1 MEIESLVAKAI
12 EKTFGSPA
20 MMSRSQ
26 AWKAKYPNVDFQ
38 LFEPSDPDAVPNS
51 YIIRLRKDGKSL
63 EEHLSWLKSTP
74 LNIRRP
80 EDVKIVYEYGLIKG
94 YSAELTDN
102 GMFVVAA
109 SPDVETITQNSWG
122 RPATGVE

>member
-1 MEIESLVAKAI
+1 
-12 EKTFGSPA
+12 
-20 MMSRSQ
+20 MSRSQ
-26 AWKAKYPNVDFQ
+26 AWKAKYPDVDFQ
-38 LFEPSDPDAVPNS
+38 LFEPNDPVAVPNS

-63 EEHLSWLKSTP
+63 EEHLSWLKSAP
-74 LNIRRP
+74 NISRP
-80 EDVKIVYEYGLIKG
+80 RDVKVVHKYELIKG

-122 RPATGVE
+122 RPVTGVE